1 MEKLLG
7 GQIGLDDLIFA
18 HVQGDTKHIDA
29 IKDGPALGLTIT
41 DNGAGIPFIKK
52 VREGSIMEKYPE
64 VKVGDH
70 IAMINENSFVG
81 SRHFEVAKVLREIQ
95 EGDRFT
101 LKLVEPKKAFEGIA
115 PRQSKNQNN
124 STNASVVGSGKA
136 TLRLRSKGPAT
147 VEMEQPPWEA
157 VAIAKVDDL
166 LESFLGIRDPELANT
181 LIDIGK
187 NIENPSE
194 YASAVE
200 EQLGDFGFPDD
211 FIFDLWGAIGDAKV
225 GRI

>member
-7 GQIGLDDLIFA
+7 GQIGLEDLIFA
-18 HVQGDTKHIDA
+18 HVQGETKHIDA

-70 IAMINENSFVG
+70 IAMINENSYVG

-101 LKLVEPKKAFEGIA
+101 LQLVEPKKAF
-115 PRQSKNQNN
+115 
-124 STNASVVGSGKA
+124 GKA
-136 TLRLRSKGPAT
+136 FLASIFSCLSFKCTFSCNPCGHL
-147 VEMEQPPWEA
+147 A
-157 VAIAKVDDL
+157 VGL
-166 LESFLGIRDPELANT
+166 
-181 LIDIGK
+181 
-187 NIENPSE
+187 
-194 YASAVE
+194 
-200 EQLGDFGFPDD
+200 
-211 FIFDLWGAIGDAKV
+211 
-225 GRI
+225 